1 MKKKFR
7 VLQPLLKRSPHGAAI
22 IKTKLMLSSISWQQF
37 LAALVIITLVY
48 YFYIGLRYYQK
59 DLRAIAN
66 RKKVSGL
73 NQGGTHGTSYQVMGV
88 AKQEHGV
95 SVSDADHLH
104 FAIDDEPE
112 TETIAN
118 EVHPVAN
125 TTDRGPTEAL
135 LNDVSQLINAFK
147 EVDDKAEFLSLL
159 RIQYDSY
166 HADGE
171 AIDWPAVK
179 QQTLQLSDEKLPFS
193 VSEVDVQLS

>member
-1 MKKKFR
+1 
-7 VLQPLLKRSPHGAAI
+7 
-22 IKTKLMLSSISWQQF
+22 MLSSISWQQF

-73 NQGGTHGTSYQVMGV
+73 NQSGTHATAYQVMGI

-95 SVSDADHLH
+95 SVSDADHLY

-118 EVHPVAN
+118 EVHPIAN
-125 TTDRGPTEAL
+125 TTDQGPTEAL

-159 RIQYDSY
+159 RIQYHSY

-179 QQTLQLSDEKLPFS
+179 QRTLQLSGERLPFS
-193 VSEVDVQLS
+193 VSEADV